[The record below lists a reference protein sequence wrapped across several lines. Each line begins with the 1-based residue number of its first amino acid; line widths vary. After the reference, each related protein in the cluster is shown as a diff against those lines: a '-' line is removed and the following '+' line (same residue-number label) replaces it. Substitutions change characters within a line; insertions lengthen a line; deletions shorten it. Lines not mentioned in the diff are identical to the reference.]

1 MKAEP
6 SGAGVHLHGTPAP
19 FFCAERRRRFFGK
32 EKFHHSFTHYF
43 ILNSHFGPIIPNIDK
58 GEQPPWGACSPNQ
71 KNEEDGTYVVWEQG
85 KEN

>member
-6 SGAGVHLHGTPAP
+6 SGAGVQLHGTPAP
-19 FFCAERRRRFFGK
+19 FSARREGDAFSGRKSFN
-32 EKFHHSFTHYF
+32 HSFTHYF

-58 GEQPPWGACSPNQ
+58 ENSHLGVPAPPI
-71 KNEEDGTYVVWEQG
+71 KKKEEDGTYVVWEQG